1 MNIDHQIPPKQLVT
15 IIRSLLSF
23 IIIDGKK
30 FIDPKHEQAYIQKY
44 LYKLSTSVN
53 GISQITDMNK
63 LMAQIEKD
71 IAQYSKNEVSSKWPV

>member
-23 IIIDGKK
+23 IIIDGKM

-44 LYKLSTSVN
+44 LYKLSTSMN

-63 LMAQIEKD
+63 LMAQIEFD
-71 IAQYSKNEVSSKWPV
+71 IAQYAQDDSIKKT